1 VAGEGADMTFCWERA
16 TPVAHMHRGNRKEQ
30 APLEWRAPSEET
42 EK

>member
-1 VAGEGADMTFCWERA
+1 MAGTIDMTMLRRERA
-16 TPVAHMHRGNRKEQ
+16 TPVAHKQRGNRKEQ